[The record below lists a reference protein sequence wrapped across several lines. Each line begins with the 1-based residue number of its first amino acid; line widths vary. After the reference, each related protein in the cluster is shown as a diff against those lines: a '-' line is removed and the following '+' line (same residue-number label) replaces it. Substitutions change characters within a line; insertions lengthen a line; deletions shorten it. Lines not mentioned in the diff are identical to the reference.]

1 MHPSFLEFFRRASN
15 SHEHQK
21 IMNIEPL
28 FFRALDGARLCG
40 VWRWSTPTPNN
51 CWIICPPFAEEE
63 KSAHRTLVELADSLV
78 AQGDAVLFFAYG
90 GIGDSEG
97 EFSAASLTSW
107 SEDILDACNYSRA
120 RYPQS
125 TLGLIGLRLGASLA
139 AQVGEQTSVDNLILI
154 EPILRGR
161 SFLMQLGA
169 RKKLRAMMTEEEGG
183 SQKSEVRSQN
193 AKFEDLDGWPLGA
206 TLREELKVLDLSS
219 HPPKIK
225 GGVLALQVS
234 SREQIS
240 PALEQFAR
248 ALNEGAST
256 QAVVMPPFWNRL
268 DHLDS
273 TPLIEAVAKFETQ
286 KSPQE
291 IHSHA
296 LPISEIKDE
305 IFTLEN
311 PSSQTL
317 VAIHQRSK
325 IKNQKSKIKNQSP
338 QLLFLHGWTGYRTG
352 PHQMLVGASRH
363 FAEAEYSGLRFDFAG
378 RGDSEGDAKLTTL
391 ATMADDAR
399 EMIRYLRD
407 ENPLAPIVLVGLCSG
422 CEVAFAVAD
431 EAGVSGLMLWSAPV
445 FAAGQSSERMARK
458 RSTHLKDYARKM
470 MRPATWAKVLSG
482 RLDVKGVRKVIGQG
496 GGEEH
501 KNIESGEAGHL
512 PKGWREDAMQRFSK
526 VRVPS
531 LLIYGTADPTT
542 EEALAWHRGQLRVE
556 PEIHLVDGANHSYYG
571 LDWESEVFAASE
583 KWLSRH
589 FSFLP
594 EADD

>member
-1 MHPSFLEFFRRASN
+1 
-15 SHEHQK
+15 
-21 IMNIEPL
+21 MNIEPL
-28 FFRALDGARLCG
+28 FFQSPNGARLCG
-40 VWRWSTPTPNN
+40 VWRWSTPAPGN

-78 AQGDAVLFFAYG
+78 AKGDAVLGFAPSG
-90 GIGDSEG
+90 TGDSEG
-97 EFSAASLTSW
+97 EFENASLTNW
-107 SEDILDACNYSRA
+107 CEDILNACEYSRQ

-125 TLGLIGLRLGASLA
+125 ALGLIGLRLGASLA
-139 AQVGEQTSVDNLILI
+139 AQVGEQTGVDNLILI

-169 RKKLRAMMTEEEGG
+169 RKKLRAMMTEEEVG
-183 SQKSEVRSQN
+183 SQKSKVGN
-193 AKFEDLDGWPLGA
+193 HDAKFEDLDGWPLGE
-206 TLREELKVLDLSS
+206 TLRDELKVLDLSS

-248 ALNEGAST
+248 ALNDTAST

-273 TPLIEAVAKFETQ
+273 SPLIAAVAKFETR
-286 KSPQE
+286 KSPE
-291 IHSHA
+291 IVHSHA

-305 IFTLEN
+305 IFTLQN
-311 PSSQTL
+311 PSAQTL
-317 VAIHQRSK
+317 LAIH
-325 IKNQKSKIKNQSP
+325 QKSKIANSKIDSQSP

-352 PHQMLVGASRH
+352 PHQMLVRASRH

-378 RGDSEGDAKLTTL
+378 RGDSAGDAKFTTL

-399 EMIRYLRD
+399 AMIRYLRN

-431 EAGVSGLMLWSAPV
+431 EAGVSGLILWSAPV
-445 FAAGQSSERMARK
+445 FAAGQSSERLARK

-482 RLDVKGVRKVIGQG
+482 RLDVKGIGKVVGQG

-501 KNIESGEAGHL
+501 KNIESSEAGHL

-531 LLIYGTADPTT
+531 LLVYGTADPTT
-542 EEALAWHRGQLRVE
+542 EEALAWHRGQLVE
-556 PEIHLVDGANHSYYG
+556 KPEIHLVDGANHSYYG
-571 LDWESEVFAASE
+571 LNWEHEVFVASK

-589 FSFLP
+589 FSFLS
-594 EADD
+594 EVAD